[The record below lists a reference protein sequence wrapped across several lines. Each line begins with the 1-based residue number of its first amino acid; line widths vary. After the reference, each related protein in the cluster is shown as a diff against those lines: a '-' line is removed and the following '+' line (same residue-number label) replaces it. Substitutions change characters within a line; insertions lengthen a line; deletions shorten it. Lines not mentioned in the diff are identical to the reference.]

1 MKTNAQ
7 LKILKNIKGYLK
19 LARNKNIDTSRS
31 ILCYF
36 ACWEETLG
44 FLHIRKKSSIFKL
57 IKVYLK
63 SLYVIG
69 KQSKYKILNYN
80 KKKKF
85 TKIFITWGYKNSFNK
100 RGEFFDLYSNNTS
113 KKNKDILWFVIYMDK
128 VLPNK
133 LNENVANAILSP
145 DT

>member
-80 KKKKF
+80 KKKNLRKF
-85 TKIFITWGYKNSFNK
+85 LLLGVIKIHSIKEENFLIYT
-100 RGEFFDLYSNNTS
+100 LIILQ
-113 KKNKDILWFVIYMDK
+113 KKIKISCGL
-128 VLPNK
+128 
-133 LNENVANAILSP
+133 
-145 DT
+145 